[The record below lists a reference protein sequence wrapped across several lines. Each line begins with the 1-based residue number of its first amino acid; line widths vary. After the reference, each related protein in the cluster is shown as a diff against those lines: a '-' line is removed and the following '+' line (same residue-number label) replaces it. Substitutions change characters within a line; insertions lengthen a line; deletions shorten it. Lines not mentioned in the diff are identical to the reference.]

1 MQPFRSLS
9 CKVSSVSLTRA
20 VDQMSIDSSAVFFD
34 RVNFMGLGQFTD
46 AFKQAG
52 WTTLSKFAFSSG
64 FIPQVSSDET
74 VFMSDVAVPILGQG
88 NRTDLPGL
96 RRLHFEAYTLAA
108 ADMRR
113 IKK

>member
-1 MQPFRSLS
+1 
-9 CKVSSVSLTRA
+9 
-20 VDQMSIDSSAVFFD
+20 MSIDSSAVFFE
-34 RVNFMGLGQFTD
+34 RVNFMGLAQYTE
-46 AFKQAG
+46 AFRTAG

-74 VFMSDVAVPILGQG
+74 VFMSEVVVPIIGQG
-88 NRTDLPGL
+88 NKQDLPGL

-113 IKK
+113 I